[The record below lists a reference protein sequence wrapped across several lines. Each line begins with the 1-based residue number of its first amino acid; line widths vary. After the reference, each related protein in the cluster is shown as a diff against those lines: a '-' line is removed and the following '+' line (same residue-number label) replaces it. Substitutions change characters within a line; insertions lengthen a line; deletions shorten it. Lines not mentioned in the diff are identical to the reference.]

1 MSAMKE
7 AGVKN
12 PLILLDEIDK
22 MGVDYKGDPS
32 AALLEVLDYE
42 QNSTFRDHYLEVPF
56 DLSKVLFITTANT
69 LDTVSRPLLDRM
81 EIIEL
86 TGYTSNEKFHIAKD
100 YLVKKSL
107 DNNGLSDSQ
116 LNIAD
121 SVLKKV
127 IENYTREAGVR
138 GLEKQIGKICRKAAK
153 ELLESRKKSIKITRN
168 NLSDY
173 LGKERYHYDLMNEN
187 DEIGVARGL
196 AWTAVGGD
204 TLSIEVNVMAG
215 TGKVELTGKLGD
227 VMKESARA
235 AISYI
240 RANSKKLGIS
250 ENFHKNK
257 DIHIHVPEGAVPKD
271 GPSAG
276 ITMAAAVVSALIGEP
291 VRRDIAMT
299 GEITLRGRV
308 LPIGGLKEK
317 SLAAYRA
324 GIKDII
330 IPEENKADIEDIPD
344 EIRKKLNFIP
354 VNSMTAVIENVFR

>member
-1 MSAMKE
+1 
-7 AGVKN
+7 
-12 PLILLDEIDK
+12 

-42 QNSTFRDHYLEVPF
+42 QNSTFRDHYIEVPF

-81 EIIEL
+81 EVIEL

-100 YLVKKSL
+100 YLVRKAVL
-107 DNNGLSDSQ
+107 NNGLLVDMINISDS
-116 LNIAD
+116 A
-121 SVLKKV
+121 LKEI
-127 IENYTREAGVR
+127 IEHYTREAGVR
-138 GLEKQIGKICRKAAK
+138 GLEKEISKICRKAAK
-153 ELLESRKKSIKITRN
+153 ELLGSRKKSIKITKK

-173 LGKERYHYDLMNEN
+173 LGNERYRFDLKNER

-196 AWTAVGGD
+196 AWTSVGGD
-204 TLSIEVNVMAG
+204 TLSIEVNVMPG
-215 TGKVELTGKLGD
+215 TGKLELTGKLGD
-227 VMKESARA
+227 VMKESAQA

-240 RANSKKLGIS
+240 RANSKTLGIS
-250 ENFHKNK
+250 DNFHKTK

-276 ITMAAAVVSALIGEP
+276 ITMAAAAVSALTKTP
-291 VRRDIAMT
+291 VRNDIAMT

-324 GIKDII
+324 GINDII
-330 IPEENKADIEDIPD
+330 IPEDNKTDID
-344 EIRKKLNFIP
+344 EVPQEVRDKLNFIP
-354 VNSMTAVIENVFR
+354 VSNMKTVLENIFRN